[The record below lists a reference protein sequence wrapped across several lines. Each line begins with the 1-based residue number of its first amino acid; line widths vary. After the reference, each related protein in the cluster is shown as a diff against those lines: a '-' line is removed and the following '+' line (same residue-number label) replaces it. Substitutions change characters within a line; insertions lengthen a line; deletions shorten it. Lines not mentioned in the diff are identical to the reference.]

1 MASFDI
7 QSVTDEHF
15 MHSLIEELTTQ
26 CGEIRFTKLIHV
38 MIWVAFVSNEKA
50 LEAVKLGPLTVSIT
64 KYFELAYL
72 LADLEIILL

>member
-26 CGEIRFTKLIHV
+26 CGEIRFTKLIHE

-50 LEAVKLGPLTVSIT
+50 LEAVKLGPLTVSSSSKLST
-64 KYFELAYL
+64 LY
-72 LADLEIILL
+72 

>member
-26 CGEIRFTKLIHV
+26 CGEIRFTKLIHE

-50 LEAVKLGPLTVSIT
+50 LEAVKLGPLTVSSSS
-64 KYFELAYL
+64 KLSKLY
-72 LADLEIILL
+72 